1 LGLENYR
8 RSVSETKRAAILKA
22 GRENFLKNGYSRAAV
37 AEIAREADVS
47 TATLYKHFA
56 SKEELFAA
64 VIAQTYDTIGGEF
77 TEFGEGDDVP
87 DMMFQ
92 MVRSYLT
99 AQFDQQA
106 NALLRVVIAEVPS
119 APKVAQDTYE
129 FVVLK
134 RSAAIKKVFDR
145 LIERKMMKPHDTEL
159 GVHLIAGMV
168 KEVFV
173 WPAMFDP
180 DFAIPDNADAIIREA
195 VSVYLAQ
202 YGI

>member
-1 LGLENYR
+1 MGLENYR

-64 VIAQTYDTIGGEF
+64 VVAQAYDTFGGEF
-77 TEFGEGDDVP
+77 AGFGEGDDVP
-87 DMMFQ
+87 GMMFE
-92 MVRSYLT
+92 MVRGYL
-99 AQFDQQA
+99 AVQFDQKA

-119 APKVAQDTYE
+119 APKVASDTYE
-129 FVVLK
+129 FVVQK
-134 RSAAIKKVFDR
+134 RALAIKKVFDR
-145 LIERKMMKPHDTEL
+145 LVDRKLLKPHDTGL
-159 GVHLIAGMV
+159 GVNLIAGMV

-180 DFAIPDNADAIIREA
+180 EFKIPDNADDIIREA
-195 VSVYLAQ
+195 VAVYLAH